1 MTRTCLTCGRNF
13 DAESAVTIC
22 GRCEFEADCKPKPPH
37 ECRPNLCA
45 CSHVWECPTCGT
57 KVTLKTTVGGSR

>member
-22 GRCEFEADCKPKPPH
+22 GRCEYEGDCKQTAAREPLDRLEQRER
-37 ECRPNLCA
+37 ECEASCRRGRVRRGVYA
-45 CSHVWECPTCGT
+45 
-57 KVTLKTTVGGSR
+57 